1 MHAIDRL
8 TFRET
13 EVLRLL
19 AAGRTYLQ
27 VGEQLGVS
35 PNTVAS
41 HVKNIY
47 RKLDV
52 HSARAALWRAL
63 QLHVLG
69 EFDYAGARA
78 DWMRDLIGHAPFSE
92 ETGAALTPGTNT
104 C

>member
-1 MHAIDRL
+1 MYAIDRL

-19 AAGRTYLQ
+19 AAGHTYLQ
-27 VGEQLGVS
+27 VGERLGVS
-35 PNTVAS
+35 SNTVAS
-41 HVKNIY
+41 HVKSIY

-63 QLHVLG
+63 QLHKLG

-78 DWMRDLIGHAPFSE
+78 DWMRDLIGRAHFSE
-92 ETGAALTPGTNT
+92 ESGASLAPGTNT
-104 C
+104 G